1 MNRLIG
7 KLICAIQG
15 EHEIL
20 IGNEQEARLWVNM
33 IDASVKT
40 NGFALLRCSRCGEIV
55 TRVVD
60 DPEEESEDV

>member
-1 MNRLIG
+1 MNKLIG

-15 EHEIL
+15 EHYIL
-20 IGNEQEARLWVNM
+20 VGNEDEARAWVNM

-60 DPEEESEDV
+60 DPEENVND